1 MRLSMPDRASRRAA
15 LMQRLRIDKPIF
27 VAPMAGAAG
36 PDLAIAAIQAGALGA
51 LPCAL
56 LTPEQ
61 IGEQVAQVRAAA
73 SGSINLNFFCHDM
86 PDEDES
92 DDTTWRALLAPY
104 YAEYEVAPSTSPPPL
119 RLPFSD
125 ALCTAV
131 EAIQPE
137 VVSFHFGLPGPA
149 LLARVKATGA
159 FILASA
165 TTVREAVWLA
175 DQGVDAVIA
184 QSLEAG
190 GHASTF
196 LDGSPETQMGLFALL
211 PQIVEAIDLPVIAA
225 GGIMD
230 GRGIAAA
237 LLLGASAVQMGTA
250 FLHTSESR
258 ISPMHRKALTSPEA
272 ELSQFTT
279 LFSGRPAR
287 GIPNRLMRELGAL
300 NPAAPPFPHA
310 SAALSPLRAKAETAG
325 DAAFSSLWAGQA
337 ARLGRAMGAAEL
349 IDALMAEV
357 QQLLPSPQPQPRTD

>member
-1 MRLSMPDRASRRAA
+1 MAEPANRRTA
-15 LMQRLRIDKPIF
+15 LMQQLGIDRPII

-36 PDLAIAAIQAGALGA
+36 PDLAIAALKAGALGS

-61 IGEQVAQVRAAA
+61 IVEQVAQVRTAAP
-73 SGSINLNFFCHDM
+73 GPINLNYFCHDM
-86 PDEDES
+86 PEEDES
-92 DDTTWRALLAPY
+92 DDAEWRAVLAPY
-104 YAEYEVAPSTSPPPL
+104 YAEYAVTPPTSPPAL

-125 ALCTAV
+125 ALCAAV
-131 EAIQPE
+131 EATRPE

-149 LLARVKATGA
+149 LFARVKATGA
-159 FILASA
+159 VILASA
-165 TTVREAVWLA
+165 TTVREAIWLA
-175 DQGVDAVIA
+175 EQGVDAVIA
-184 QSLEAG
+184 QSIEAG

-211 PQIVEAIDLPVIAA
+211 PQIVDAVDVPVIAA

-237 LLLGASAVQMGTA
+237 FLLGASAVQMGTA

-272 ELSQFTT
+272 EQSQFTT
-279 LFSGRPAR
+279 LFSCRPAR
-287 GIPNRLMRELGAL
+287 GIPNRLMRELGAMH
-300 NPAAPPFPHA
+300 ASAPPFPHA
-310 SAALSPLRAKAETAG
+310 SAALAPLRAKAEAAG
-325 DAAFSSLWAGQA
+325 DPAFSSLWAGQA

-349 IDALMAEV
+349 IDALMMEV
-357 QQLLPSPQPQPRTD
+357 AQLLPSIPAATPAATKD